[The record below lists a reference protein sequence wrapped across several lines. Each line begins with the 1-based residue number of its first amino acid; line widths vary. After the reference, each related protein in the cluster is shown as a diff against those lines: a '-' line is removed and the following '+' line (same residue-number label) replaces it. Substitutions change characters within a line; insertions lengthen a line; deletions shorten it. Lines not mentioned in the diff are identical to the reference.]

1 MSTQMQVRGGTT
13 AENLLFTGAQREIT
27 VDTDKNTLIVHD
39 GVTAG
44 GFPIATEAQV
54 ADGTYFYVDD
64 TPGGSVANSYILS
77 PQSNTNQ
84 PNSYMNGILL
94 GFVTANAN
102 TGPSSANF
110 QGLGVKNIKYPG
122 GIDPA
127 PGDIFGRVTMIYDAS
142 SDWLELQQKPTSAQA
157 QIRSVTGV
165 VSGNALT
172 VTLAPSILDFRSPTL
187 NNGAVNRRV
196 TVGTTQLIVPA
207 GATLGTTN
215 GVQSTIV
222 IVAIDTG
229 SAVELAVVNFDG
241 VTSLDET
248 GLINTVAIS
257 GGSSSASTFYSQTAR
272 LGVPYRVVG
281 FVQSTQAA
289 AGTWTTTPSKVQG
302 QGGQNILVKP
312 TGIGNGQTWQNVTA
326 SRALGTI
333 YTNTTGRTIAVEVS
347 VTYTGGAADL
357 TASVGGGAVKISG
370 SGTAAV
376 PRINSSVIVP
386 PGAAYLFA
394 VSGGTGALNIWSEL
408 R

>member
-1 MSTQMQVRGGTT
+1 MSTQMQLRGGTT
-13 AENLLFTGAQREIT
+13 AENLLFTGAQREVT
-27 VDTDKNTLIVHD
+27 VDTDKNTLVVHD

-44 GFPIATEAQV
+44 GFPVATEAQV

-77 PQSNTNQ
+77 PQTNTNQ

-127 PGDIFGRVTMIYDAS
+127 PGDIFGRVTMIYDSS

-187 NNGAVNRRV
+187 NNGAVSRRV

-241 VTSLDET
+241 VSSLDET
-248 GLINTVAIS
+248 SLINTVAIS
-257 GGSSSASTFYSQTAR
+257 SGSSSASIFYSQNAR
-272 LGVPYRVVG
+272 SGVPYRVVG
-281 FVQSTQAA
+281 FVQST
-289 AGTWTTTPSKVQG
+289 
-302 QGGQNILVKP
+302 
-312 TGIGNGQTWQNVTA
+312 
-326 SRALGTI
+326 
-333 YTNTTGRTIAVEVS
+333 
-347 VTYTGGAADL
+347 
-357 TASVGGGAVKISG
+357 
-370 SGTAAV
+370 
-376 PRINSSVIVP
+376 
-386 PGAAYLFA
+386 
-394 VSGGTGALNIWSEL
+394 
-408 R
+408 